1 MTCIDDGCST
11 HHHISNA
18 PHWRQIKKSH
28 PEHSALRNSIE
39 ADWITPITP
48 HGITE
53 FFQTMAPQHPR
64 MIQMKASV
72 NGAGTKPGET
82 RVSPPALPK
91 FHVRD
96 RGHHGVSKRRRWPL
110 FIFFPGAA
118 SKSNISDRWTRR
130 YMYPRETEKFL
141 ADAPEASESFKS
153 MSSIPMTRRMLP
165 ALDSIMLRSRASRNV
180 SDFSYRCKSSPLF
193 FGTSYAD

>member
-72 NGAGTKPGET
+72 NGAGTKLGET

-110 FIFFPGAA
+110 FIFSPVQPQNQIFRTDGREDICILARPRN
-118 SKSNISDRWTRR
+118 SWQTRR
-130 YMYPRETEKFL
+130 K
-141 ADAPEASESFKS
+141 
-153 MSSIPMTRRMLP
+153 
-165 ALDSIMLRSRASRNV
+165 
-180 SDFSYRCKSSPLF
+180 PL
-193 FGTSYAD
+193 SHSNR